1 MIRVKVPTYQVTV
14 FIGGDLEAA
23 KDACQA
29 FCDERGECV
38 TVEPTEYIY
47 TRGRVSGVR
56 IGFINY
62 GRFPR
67 RRKVI
72 FAQAEAL
79 AVRLLAALDQQ
90 SVSIVATGWIGRTVW
105 LSTRERDS

>member
-1 MIRVKVPTYQVTV
+1 MTRVKVPTYQVTV
-14 FIGGDLEAA
+14 FIAGDLALA
-23 KDACQA
+23 KAACQK

-38 TVEPTEYIY
+38 TVEPTDYIY
-47 TRGRVSGVR
+47 TRGREAGVR

-72 FAQAEAL
+72 FAQAEML
-79 AVRLLAALDQQ
+79 ARWLLLALDQQ
-90 SVSIVATGWIGRTVW
+90 SVSIVATYRTVW
-105 LSTRERDS
+105 LSLRDQEPTT